1 MPAARSIDGGTTTM
15 KTDRLRDAADDAAE
29 KASDLS
35 GQAGSAMS
43 DAARSARD
51 MAGQV
56 GAKAYDA
63 GTQAG
68 QYVQAT
74 VKEQPL
80 LSMIGVAAIGYAIGF
95 LIHSAASPFA
105 PRPPRRRYFGG

>member
-1 MPAARSIDGGTTTM
+1 MDTE
-15 KTDRLRDAADDAAE
+15 KLRDTADKAAD

-35 GQAGSAMS
+35 GQAADAVG
-43 DAARSARD
+43 DAAHSVRD
-51 MAGQV
+51 MAGQA

-63 GTQAG
+63 GAQAG
-68 QYVQAT
+68 RYVQST

-80 LSMIGVAAIGYAIGF
+80 LSLIGIAAIGYAIGF
-95 LIHSAASPFA
+95 LIHSGSSPLA